1 MKRLYII
8 IMVVLMGSAMLLARP
23 AVRKP
28 ADVPQP
34 DGTVVT
40 LCLHGDEYRSFST
53 TVDGY
58 TVVKGEDGF
67 WRYARKT
74 EDGRLQA
81 TGMVARNAEQRSA
94 EEQAFLN
101 GQPKMIAPRMSDAAK
116 RMKEH
121 AAQMVSPLY
130 KDQQGRRSATSIW
143 PRINYEKFKGL
154 VVLVNWNDCEF
165 SLGEGAQDF
174 YQKLTSEKNYRDDSK
189 QYYPVAVEGSV
200 RDYFCDNSL
209 GVFDPTFDVVGPVT
223 LDLSCK
229 YPHPKNEDFTVDEKW
244 AERIFNILK
253 RIMKEVDP
261 LVDFSQY
268 DVNSDGV
275 IDMIYI
281 IFAGYSSNVQG
292 NDVGYI
298 WPHAED
304 MSAYPTYMTGLS
316 TYDGKKMGR
325 YACSTEFMDFEQ
337 LKEQHQYLDGIGTM
351 CHEFSHVLGLAD
363 HYDTD
368 YDENGM
374 SNDPGYWDVMA
385 AGTDRNYGLTPAG
398 YNAFERHVL
407 GFCEPEELTV
417 AGTYKLE
424 AFNTSNKAFLLKTGT
439 KDDDFYLENRQKTGW
454 DRFLPGHGLLV
465 WRAETFNVNKWRNN
479 EVNNDA
485 SHNLFVMTCN
495 APQNGKY
502 IDLTSTTDPALVS
515 WWYGKPAVM
524 DLYDITEN
532 DGLISFTA
540 GKDLYTPYVED
551 FESSPLSDDGAQG
564 VEGVYCK
571 WDLSKATIEEKDG
584 GKVAKLLRSGTLTSS
599 IFKKGIRSLRFKV
612 QNGGEAVKFALK
624 VSTDGGAF
632 TAFKTADGKGQVDL
646 KKDTETSFSYINIPE
661 NSKIQFNMLS
671 SKTNA
676 VCYLDNIEA
685 TFYDNELPTGIEE
698 VIGKQEGVR
707 GSAVYNLNGQ
717 RVGTSYKGL
726 IIQNGRK
733 YLIK

>member
-1 MKRLYII
+1 MKRFYVIL
-8 IMVVLMGSAMLLARP
+8 MAVLMGTATLLARP
-23 AVRKP
+23 AVRK
-28 ADVPQP
+28 AVDVKQP

-40 LCLHGDEYRSFST
+40 LCMHGDEYRSFT
-53 TVDGY
+53 TTADGY

-74 EDGRLQA
+74 DDGKLQA
-81 TGMVARNAEQRSA
+81 TDMVARNADQRSA
-94 EEQAFLN
+94 EEQAFLSV
-101 GQPKMIAPRMSDAAK
+101 QPKMMAPRMSDAAK
-116 RMKEH
+116 QMKEH

-130 KDQQGRRSATSIW
+130 NDQQGRRSATSIW

-165 SLGEGAQDF
+165 KFGEGAKDF

-189 QYYPVAVEGSV
+189 QYYPVNVEGSA
-200 RDYFCDNSL
+200 RDYFRDNSL

-223 LDLSCK
+223 IDLSCK
-229 YPHPKNEDFTVDEKW
+229 YPHPKDENGVVDEKW
-244 AERIFNILK
+244 SERIFNILK
-253 RIMKEVDP
+253 KVMSEADP

-268 DVNSDGV
+268 DVNSDGK

-281 IFAGYSSNVQG
+281 IFAGYSSNISG
-292 NDVGYI
+292 NDAGYI

-304 MSAYPTYMTGLS
+304 MSSYPTYWTGLS

-325 YACSTEFMDFEQ
+325 YACGTELLDLEQ
-337 LKEQHQYLDGIGTM
+337 QKAQHQYLDGIGTM

-363 HYDTD
+363 HYDAD

-385 AGTDRNYGLTPAG
+385 AGTDNNYGLTPVG
-398 YNAFERHVL
+398 YNAFERHIL
-407 GFCEPEELTV
+407 GFCEPTELTE
-417 AGTYKLE
+417 AGTYNLE
-424 AFNTSNKAFLLKTGT
+424 SFNTSNQAFLLKTGT
-439 KDDDFYLENRQKTGW
+439 KDDEFYLENRQKTGW

-465 WRAETFNVNKWRNN
+465 WRAETGNVNKWRQN

-502 IDLTSTTDPALVS
+502 IDLTSTTEPALVS
-515 WWYGKPAVM
+515 WYGKPAVM

-551 FESSPLSDDGAQG
+551 FESSPLSEDGAQG

-571 WDLSKATIEEKDG
+571 WDLSKAAIEEKDG

-599 IFKKGIRSLRFKV
+599 VFGKGIRSLHFKV
-612 QNGGEAVKFALK
+612 QNGGEAIKFSLK

-632 TAFKTADGKGQVDL
+632 TAFKTTEDKGQVDV
-646 KKDTETSFSYINIPE
+646 KKNTEASFTYLYIPE
-661 NSKIQFNMLS
+661 NSKIQLNMLS

-698 VIGKQEGVR
+698 VTGRKEDVR
-707 GSAVYNLNGQ
+707 DGAVYNLNGQ
-717 RVGTSYKGL
+717 RVGTGYKGL
-726 IIQNGRK
+726 MIQNGRK
-733 YLIK
+733 YFVK